1 MQEASLILSIIS
13 LIMSIAAICWLIGK
27 QLSTHSVQMVPIDPF
42 KNNPMFSES
51 GETGQMGTKFAE
63 QFRDFETATSDEIAG
78 MAKRKLV

>member
-1 MQEASLILSIIS
+1 MEAASLILSTIS
-13 LIMSIAAICWLIGK
+13 IVLSISSIVFLLAK
-27 QLSTHSVQMVPIDPF
+27 HFSTHSVQMVPIDPF

-78 MAKRKLV
+78 LTKRKPS